1 MKKLVYIIILIV
13 MLMCLIGCGL
23 HSDEDNP
30 TLDINENAAF
40 DGKLDNTDKSLNDE
54 DSFIFTW
61 MTYNELKVTDS
72 LSKKGEYE
80 SYIEGLFTRMKEI
93 GVTDCFVQVR
103 PFADAVYESE
113 LFPTSIYAEN
123 AEDFDPFETVMSV
136 AQKYKIGVHAWIN
149 PYRISSGELSEDSVY
164 YEKYKDEIITLS
176 SGTYFNP
183 ASLKAQ
189 NLILSGI
196 DEILGKYNV
205 KGIHIDDYFYPETIE
220 NEDKKQYD
228 LYKNNGG
235 IKSLGNWRR
244 ENVNSLVSAMYL
256 KVKSFGE
263 DKIFSVSPCGN
274 IEKNYSQLYADVY
287 SWCRGGYCD
296 MVLPQIYFGFDNE
309 TLPFEKCLENWL
321 DITDTEKVKLIPG
334 LALYKC
340 GKEDE
345 FAGKGK
351 SEWQENSDIISRQ
364 VKLLKGKGCKGF
376 AVYSSTY
383 INFSETFTKKE
394 LNNLKSVL

>member
-13 MLMCLIGCGL
+13 MLMCLTGCGL

-136 AQKYKIGVHAWIN
+136 AQKHKIGVHAWIN

-309 TLPFEKCLENWL
+309 TLPFEKCLENWI

-364 VKLLKGKGCKGF
+364 VKLLKEKGCKGF